1 MKIIERNTEG
11 ISWEESN
18 RNFRRKVPV
27 GVEVWATG
35 ISAKQAG
42 PFWVYALDRH
52 ADRWAGQRSGYH
64 HHRPA
69 ATTAYAK
76 AAIAAAGRRRQ
87 HKMVADAGCGRET
100 AVRCAPGCR
109 STGKLSFSHIL
120 IQVLRVLPAI
130 LNVFRSVFLWML
142 IRKIRAPVVQ
152 IGSTRHKKWRRF
164 SFSMSDVSNHA
175 PRNVGSRSW
184 PNWSK
189 KTDSSAPLLTTR
201 KITFSAKSHFSQMCR
216 TEQLLLLS
224 TSLRIY
230 RKKSWS
236 SNGSLCLW
244 YNFAWNRKNL

>member
-1 MKIIERNTEG
+1 
-11 ISWEESN
+11 
-18 RNFRRKVPV
+18 
-27 GVEVWATG
+27 
-35 ISAKQAG
+35 
-42 PFWVYALDRH
+42 
-52 ADRWAGQRSGYH
+52 
-64 HHRPA
+64 
-69 ATTAYAK
+69 
-76 AAIAAAGRRRQ
+76 
-87 HKMVADAGCGRET
+87 
-100 AVRCAPGCR
+100 
-109 STGKLSFSHIL
+109 
-120 IQVLRVLPAI
+120 
-130 LNVFRSVFLWML
+130 ML

-152 IGSTRHKKWRRF
+152 MGSTRHKKWRRF
-164 SFSMSDVSNHA
+164 SFSMSDVSNHV

-244 YNFAWNRKNL
+244 YNFAWNRKNLLRSRKFPSELRKCVFQLSSLGMSNKAWADQIIQQKCWSVDNKAKRNWKHNKKPDVFSLACCLQSPPHGNGLGTSLKQLPSFVFFYS